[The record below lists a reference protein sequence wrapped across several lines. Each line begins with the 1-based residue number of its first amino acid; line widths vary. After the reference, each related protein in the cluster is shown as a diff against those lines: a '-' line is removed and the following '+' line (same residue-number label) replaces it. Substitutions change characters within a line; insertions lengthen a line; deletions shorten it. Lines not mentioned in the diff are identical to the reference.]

1 MTIRQI
7 LLAIGGGLT
16 AAIGAGLNFNNSME
30 QVSAQLMA
38 FTKDGAATAAILDMI
53 KTRAA
58 STPFAF
64 EDMATAATALLP
76 ASKAAGVG
84 LEELIAQAEILAASN
99 PAEGL
104 EGAAFALKEAAG
116 GDFVRTLLCGPDRRW
131 VGPDVDVVE
140 EADELLR
147 TLPFPILRP

>member
-1 MTIRQI
+1 
-7 LLAIGGGLT
+7 
-16 AAIGAGLNFNNSME
+16 ME

-116 GDFVRTLLCGPDRRW
+116 GDFASAIERFN
-131 VGPDVDVVE
+131 
-140 EADELLR
+140 
-147 TLPFPILRP
+147 LPRQYIKQPSTK